1 MVNSMIDTITLIGK
15 GIFLIMMFSALVLFG
30 MAAAFPERFK
40 VEDPTPLSFKDLLI
54 ELAPK
59 YGIPPELAVSIAKAE
74 SNFKRDAI
82 RFEPGQLKRVTKY
95 TKNEHQQKMLASSH
109 CAMQVMGYH
118 AIEKQLSWAD
128 LYQDEICAEVGLAIL
143 KNCMDRH
150 KSQSKAKQIKK
161 ALECY
166 NGSSRYAESVFEN
179 LTESLIEGRL

>member
-1 MVNSMIDTITLIGK
+1 MIHSMINAITLIGK
-15 GIFLIMMFSALVLFG
+15 SIFLVMMFGALVLFG
-30 MAAAFPERFK
+30 IAAAFPERFK
-40 VEDPTPLSFKDLLI
+40 VEETEPVSFKDLLI

-59 YGIPPELAVSIAKAE
+59 YGIPPELAISIAKAE

-82 RFEPGQLKRVTKY
+82 RYEPGQLKRVTKY

-179 LTESLIEGRL
+179 LTESLIEKNL